1 MERTVFTPYQQKVLT
16 LMSHVDTEEQM
27 KEINDLLSAYFAK
40 KAVEE
45 ADRLWNDGK
54 ISGQTIEEWKGEHLR
69 TPY

>member
-1 MERTVFTPYQQKVLT
+1 MERTAFTSYQQKVLT

-45 ADRLWNDGK
+45 ADRLWDEGK
-54 ISGQTIEEWKGEHLR
+54 ISESTIEEWKNDHLR
-69 TPY
+69 ISY